1 MTTGDVDETILTE
14 QERSIYGPRADQLIP
29 EAEGMPAATAV
40 GVHTTWIDHALS
52 ARPDLI
58 NDFHASLALGS
69 PDDPAA
75 AIETLHRDA
84 AELFDA
90 FSVLT
95 AGAYL
100 MNPDVKKLIGYPG
113 QEERPITGEDL
124 PDYLEMLEQVVLRG
138 PVYRPTLTD

>member
-1 MTTGDVDETILTE
+1 M
-14 QERSIYGPRADQLIP
+14 
-29 EAEGMPAATAV
+29 
-40 GVHTTWIDHALS
+40 
-52 ARPDLI
+52 
-58 NDFHASLALGS
+58 
-69 PDDPAA
+69 
-75 AIETLHRDA
+75 HRDA

-100 MNPDVKKLIGYPG
+100 MNPEVKKLIGYPG
-113 QEERPITGEDL
+113 QEERPITAEDL